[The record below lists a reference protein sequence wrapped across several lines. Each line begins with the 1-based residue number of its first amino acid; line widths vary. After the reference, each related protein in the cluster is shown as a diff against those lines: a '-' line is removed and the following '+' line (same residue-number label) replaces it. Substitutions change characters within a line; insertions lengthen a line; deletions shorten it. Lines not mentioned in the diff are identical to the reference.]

1 MLKIGLHV
9 TVNVALFILY
19 IFLFGMQSFSK
30 YFDNGVTIITHEL
43 KPLNMIPPGKFSKFP
58 PHPKIENYILKWLIL
73 FLSHHPTT
81 FTALSVFP
89 TNLNTNTGFKIG
101 SAEDCKDMDGEL
113 FINCMENRTFSANDI
128 FPFERTNMEMKP
140 YFFDGSTLGMVQSV
154 KIEIGAISKNVV
166 SSLGIKMNP
175 NMSYFL
181 VLTDQNLH
189 ATSNNIDVVPRT
201 VMTLKNG
208 GIANIVFK
216 ATISYIYPFLADWVE
231 KWRKLIIKMNIM
243 PFKELLSLK
252 KS

>member
-1 MLKIGLHV
+1 MLD
-9 TVNVALFILY
+9 F
-19 IFLFGMQSFSK
+19 FLF
-30 YFDNGVTIITHEL
+30 
-43 KPLNMIPPGKFSKFP
+43 P
-58 PHPKIENYILKWLIL
+58 
-73 FLSHHPTT
+73 HPTT
-81 FTALSVFP
+81 ITALSVFP

-113 FINCMENRTFSANDI
+113 FINCIEDRVFSAKDI
-128 FPFERTNMEMKP
+128 FPFERTNLEMKP

-181 VLTDQNLH
+181 VLTDQKLH

-216 ATISYIYPFLADWVE
+216 ATISYNLAIFMRLRFRFSGYQVQQAE
-231 KWRKLIIKMNIM
+231 
-243 PFKELLSLK
+243 PG
-252 KS
+252 

>member
-1 MLKIGLHV
+1 ML
-9 TVNVALFILY
+9 
-19 IFLFGMQSFSK
+19 
-30 YFDNGVTIITHEL
+30 D
-43 KPLNMIPPGKFSKFP
+43 
-58 PHPKIENYILKWLIL
+58 LIL
-73 FLSHHPTT
+73 FPHPTT

-101 SAEDCKDMDGEL
+101 SAEDCKDMDGAL
-113 FINCMENRTFSANDI
+113 FINCIEDRVFSAKDI
-128 FPFERTNMEMKP
+128 FPFERTNLEMKQ

-181 VLTDQNLH
+181 VLTDHKLH

-216 ATISYIYPFLADWVE
+216 ATIFYNLAIFMRLRFRFSGYQVQQAD
-231 KWRKLIIKMNIM
+231 
-243 PFKELLSLK
+243 PG
-252 KS
+252 